1 MRWKIVVAGLA
12 LVFGISLGCKQQCF
26 MTTDDLEH
34 YKQIGEASLEFTA
47 GAAVTPA
54 VSHVPPPA
62 TVFDSERKIRYITLA
77 EVIAVAL
84 EQGTTGVQSPFFPG
98 AINDL
103 LVTFSGQGISGADN
117 IRVLALQPAI
127 IGSNI
132 ESALSKFDTRFIGNV
147 TWSAQDQP
155 VANALQTIQSAVS
168 AGTPVIATDAA
179 TVSGTLLKPLPT
191 GGVAGITFNT
201 NYNLTNLRQRV
212 NPNYQPNLVFS
223 FEQPLLQGFGVEI
236 NQIRASHPGS
246 ILNPYPNVA
255 RTEGILITR
264 IRFDESR
271 AEFERNLNFMLVNVE
286 IAYWNLYGSYWT
298 LYSNEAALRQA
309 YEAWKINKVRFEIG
323 RSAIQDV
330 AQSRQ
335 QYELFRGQ
343 RLAALGD
350 CLEKER
356 QLRGFLA
363 LPVEDG
369 YRLVPSD
376 APILAPYNPDWQT
389 AVNEALAKR
398 PELILARN
406 EVKFRQLDLINQ
418 KNLLMPDLRFVSQ
431 YGWTGIGSRL
441 DGPLSANDLG
451 AGNAFRSLAT
461 FDFTN
466 WTIGLQTTIP
476 LGFRDANAAVRAA
489 RLNLAQSHQVL
500 LDQERKAVQYLT
512 FQYRQLFQA
521 YEQIRIQRAQR
532 EAAAIQ
538 LDARFRLYIAGSKD
552 STLDILLEAQR
563 VWSSALQAEYA
574 NIVTYNNALAS
585 FEFAKGTIMEHNNVV
600 ISEGPLPVCAQVR
613 AVEHER
619 QRAKAIVLRERPTE
633 NVAPPGSIEAG
644 DWKIPGV
651 PYNNDNPALPN
662 LPDLLQAPPD
672 LEMSPKP
679 RNLPTG
685 AGPMTQATPATGTPG
700 QPMATMPAQKMPAVM
715 TSRTGQ
721 PMYGTQMMP
730 VQATSMSSK
739 PTSLPPMPTGTQP

>member
-1 MRWKIVVAGLA
+1 M
-12 LVFGISLGCKQQCF
+12 S
-26 MTTDDLEH
+26 TDDLEH
-34 YKQIGEASLEFTA
+34 YKAIGEASLESNV
-47 GAAVTPA
+47 GPAVVPA
-54 VSHVPPPA
+54 VSHVPVPA
-62 TVFDSERKIRYITLA
+62 TVFDSERKVRYITLA
-77 EVIAVAL
+77 EVIATAL

-103 LVTFSGQGISGADN
+103 LVTFSGAGITGADN

-132 ESALSKFDTRFIGNV
+132 ESALSKFDTRYIGNI
-147 TWSAQDQP
+147 TWSSQDQP
-155 VANALQTIQSAVS
+155 VANALQTIQAAV
-168 AGTPVIATDAA
+168 AGSTPVIAQENAN
-179 TVSGTLLKPLPT
+179 VSATLLKPLPS
-191 GGVAGITFNT
+191 GGVTGITFNT
-201 NYNLTNLRQRV
+201 SYTLTNLRQAV
-212 NPNYQPNLVFS
+212 NPAYQPNLIFS

-236 NQIRASHPGS
+236 NQIRSTHPGS
-246 ILNPYPNVA
+246 ILNPFPNVA
-255 RTEGILITR
+255 RTEGILVTR

-271 AEFERNLNFMLVNVE
+271 AEFERNVNFMLVNVE
-286 IAYWNLYGSYWT
+286 IAYWNLYGTYWT
-298 LYSNEAALRQA
+298 LYANEAALRQA
-309 YEAWKINKVRFEIG
+309 YEAWKINKARFEAG
-323 RSAIQDV
+323 RIAIQDL

-369 YRLVPSD
+369 FRLVPAD
-376 APILAPYNPDWQT
+376 APILAPYSPDWQS
-389 AVNEALAKR
+389 AVNEALALR

-441 DGPLSANDLG
+441 DGPSPTTSVTDS
-451 AGNAFRSLAT
+451 GNAFRSLAS
-461 FDFTN
+461 FDFPN
-466 WTIGLQTTIP
+466 WTLGLQTTIP

-500 LDQERKAVQYLT
+500 VDQERKAVQYLT

-532 EAAAIQ
+532 EAAAVQ
-538 LDARFRLYIAGSKD
+538 LEARFKLYIAGSKD

-563 VWSSALQAEYA
+563 VWSTALQAEYA

-585 FEFAKGTIMEHNNVV
+585 FEFAKGTIMQHNNVV
-600 ISEGPLPVCAQVR
+600 ISEGALPVCAQVR

-619 QRAKAIVLRERPTE
+619 QRAKALVVRERPE
-633 NVAPPGSIEAG
+633 EKVAAPGSIEAG
-644 DWKIPGV
+644 AWKIPGI
-651 PYNNDNPALPN
+651 PYTNDTPALPGLLD
-662 LPDLLQAPPD
+662 LPDMLSKPPP
-672 LEMSPKP
+672 EPEISPKP
-679 RNLPTG
+679 RPLPPTG
-685 AGPMTQATPATGTPG
+685 MAPVTNPNVAATAPGDATTPAPL
-700 QPMATMPAQKMPAVM
+700 PAV
-715 TSRTGQ
+715 
-721 PMYGTQMMP
+721 
-730 VQATSMSSK
+730 
-739 PTSLPPMPTGTQP
+739 PTTLPQ